1 MNPTPARLVAFLRA
15 INVGGHTVEMAKLKR
30 LFEKLGLEQVETFI
44 ASGNVIFLAPGGSTA
59 ALEKRIGAHLEKS
72 LGYEVSTFL
81 RTPAELAE
89 ALAYRAFKPDVPGAG
104 SYIGFLAAESSAA
117 VKKQV
122 AALATDIDDLHLHGR
137 ELYWRCRGR
146 FSDSV
151 VSGKKLEKALGQ
163 PTTIRNVTTV
173 AKLAKKYG

>member
-1 MNPTPARLVAFLRA
+1 MSPAPARLIAFLRA
-15 INVGGHTVEMAKLKR
+15 INVGGHTVEMARLRK

-44 ASGNVIFLAPGGSTA
+44 ASGNVIFAAPKGPPA
-59 ALEKRIGAHLEKS
+59 ALEKRIAAHLEQS
-72 LGYEVSTFL
+72 LGYEVMTFL
-81 RTPAELAE
+81 RTPAELAD
-89 ALAYRAFKPDVPGAG
+89 ALAYRAFKSDIPGAT
-104 SYIGFLAAESSAA
+104 SYIGFLAVESSAA

-122 AALATDIDDLHLHGR
+122 AALATDIDDLHVHGR

-173 AKLAKKYG
+173 GKLAKKFG

>member
-1 MNPTPARLVAFLRA
+1 MPRLIAFLRA
-15 INVGGHTVEMAKLKR
+15 INVGGHTVEMAKLKK
-30 LFEKLGLEQVETFI
+30 LFEQISLTGVETFI
-44 ASGNVIFLAPGGSTA
+44 ASGNVVFDAPRGAPA
-59 ALEKRIGAHLEKS
+59 ALENKIAAHLEKR
-72 LGYEVSTFL
+72 LGYEVATFL
-81 RTPAELAE
+81 RTPVELAD
-89 ALAYRAFKPDVPGAG
+89 ALAYRAFKSDVPGAT

-117 VKKQV
+117 VRKQV
-122 AALATDIDDLHLHGR
+122 AALATDIDDLHVHGR

-173 AKLAKKYG
+173 GKQAKKFG